1 MSTVFLS
8 FFRKIFFFLTG
19 FLGLFFGDPYVPAVG
34 PNNCEGMAAYSGV
47 TAMPAGMTCT
57 AESWATVFWPDSSI
71 GYEADGTITPA
82 AVDSWLAAQSPGLN
96 LTQQPCWADH
106 GTCYYR
112 GSMVK
117 TVDGVRQTLI
127 VEVSAGAFQDGSVNF
142 WVKTTRWLACD
153 EQSCPASALSLV
165 SLSG

>member
-34 PNNCEGMAAYSGV
+34 PNNCEGMAAYSGL

-57 AESWATVFWPDSSI
+57 AESWATVSWPDSSI
-71 GYEADGTITPA
+71 GYDADGTITPA
-82 AVDSWLAAQSPGLN
+82 AADSWLAAQSPGLS
-96 LTQQPCWADH
+96 LTQLQCWADDAYCWIS
-106 GTCYYR
+106 GT
-112 GSMVK
+112 MVK
-117 TVDGVRQTLI
+117 TVDGVRQTLQ
-127 VEVSAGAFQDGSVNF
+127 VSVTAYHTDSGVNF
-142 WVKTTRWLACD
+142 TVRTTRWRACD
-153 EQSCPASALSLV
+153 EQSCPASALSPS